1 MADYNNIFETFIKN
15 NKKEISLPL
24 PKPKE
29 KEKDKDKDKEK
40 EINNQTRGI
49 LYKGMKQFG
58 KIVVK
63 DENFNLLLKNIKGPN
78 ILKIFKFYQDKI
90 NNTDYNLIIM
100 EKAVLDNIEKLFNF
114 LRNKNLN
121 NINNAFPEII
131 SDNLLRFFT
140 KQIVKGLETLEES
153 EIVHLNIKAEN
164 LLICLGLRL
173 KISGFLY
180 SQKLKKG
187 VEIDSKIM
195 NSKSYHSPDSC
206 QENKKFDIDTAKKQ
220 DYFALG
226 ATLFLLKLGS
236 QMLDFKE
243 YAEAGWSEDRV
254 IDLLQRDIA
263 HLESCPL
270 IDSNLIDFICSLL
283 AYIPEERPTFE
294 EIYRNKWLNENTN
307 EIELIYRGFF
317 EEMEETKTM
326 EELIKSDFLM
336 EKKNIL
342 KKNNE
347 KKEKL
352 LKMKDSK
359 NENILEQNDK
369 KKILKKYNKHRKFKF
384 VPIDKKNKN

>member
-1 MADYNNIFETFIKN
+1 MVARVVGKDVLVRSAYRSDRDSRALGRVIRIEVERVDHTVLAGPDERICGAVDYWRRVERIPVAPVSAVGRTVV
-15 NKKEISLPL
+15 
-24 PKPKE
+24 
-29 KEKDKDKDKEK
+29 
-40 EINNQTRGI
+40 GI
-49 LYKGMKQFG
+49 QSGS
-58 KIVVK
+58 V
-63 DENFNLLLKNIKGPN
+63 DERID
-78 ILKIFKFYQDKI
+78 I
-90 NNTDYNLIIM
+90 
-100 EKAVLDNIEKLFNF
+100 
-114 LRNKNLN
+114 
-121 NINNAFPEII
+121 
-131 SDNLLRFFT
+131 
-140 KQIVKGLETLEES
+140 ES
-153 EIVHLNIKAEN
+153 ECGIVTVVVRLTDIEQRITSRIERRRALQGRTDVYRIARHVS
-164 LLICLGLRL
+164 GL
-173 KISGFLY
+173 K
-180 SQKLKKG
+180 
-187 VEIDSKIM
+187 VEEIDSKIM

-384 VPIDKKNKN
+384 VPMDKKNKN